1 MGLLIRGSPD
11 KTMKKLKELIEKE
24 KPSMVISVGDAVS
37 NNMIKHNI
45 SSQVLIIDN
54 KIMRAAVQPAA
65 VDAKQTV
72 YLKNPPG
79 TLTEEAWIVIRKA
92 LSARGR
98 TKVLIEGEEDLLTLV
113 TVLCAPKTSFVVYGQ
128 PYQGIVVVKVTERT
142 RERVRRIVDAM
153 ELPSKN

>member
-1 MGLLIRGSPD
+1 
-11 KTMKKLKELIEKE
+11 MKKLKELIEKE

>member
-37 NNMIKHNI
+37 NNMMKHNI